1 MVIITLFSCCTHVQD
16 RVVATPER
24 VRRSPSLLEKIK
36 YGQMFPAEKGSTV
49 TIEPD
54 SVCCMLSPTN
64 SNVHK

>member
-1 MVIITLFSCCTHVQD
+1 MLFSCCTDVQD